1 MSWAGLPGYDCW
13 LCGAPSCSTAARLM
27 EAGELSPES
36 CPFSKPVL
44 RKPWITEPTPIRII
58 HPCPSEPQTTE
69 ISLSLVQKGA
79 KYRPI
84 DMDLSIELLNFFA
97 VRARSM
103 ARGQIIS
110 ADIGRSSVQIYA
122 SGRIMLRNEISS
134 QSALDDLKKCL
145 FYIMPAVVCQNDAYL
160 FLEEIIY
167 KRKVCQE
174 HLMEIAGI
182 KLDLNDIRSAIE
194 GVEPENY
201 EILLKEGINRI
212 KKLDS
217 TGLILISIS
226 IELRRVFLLNP
237 PKEIVD
243 VLRRSFSGYLER
255 EVKSDHRSSTRVMKL
270 SEAVAR
276 ILGGDIPATDKNR
289 TDPE

>member
-1 MSWAGLPGYDCW
+1 LSWAGLPGYDCW

-27 EAGELSPES
+27 EVGDLSPES
-36 CPFSKPVL
+36 CPFSKPIL
-44 RKPWITEPTPIRII
+44 KKPWITEPTPINIS

-79 KYRPI
+79 RYRPI
-84 DMDLSIELLNFFA
+84 DMDLSMELLNLSA

-110 ADIGRSSVQIYA
+110 ADLGESKVQIYA

-134 QSALDDLKKCL
+134 QGALEDLRRCL

-167 KRKVCQE
+167 RGGACQE

-182 KLDLNDIRSAIE
+182 KLPKSIRAVLE
-194 GVEPENY
+194 GVEPEDHRG
-201 EILLKEGINRI
+201 LLEEGMRRVR
-212 KKLDS
+212 KLDE
-217 TGLILISIS
+217 TGLILVSLS
-226 IELRRVFLLNP
+226 IELRRTFLLNP
-237 PKEIVD
+237 PKEAVD
-243 VLRRSFSGYLER
+243 VLRRAFFGYIPEKEIEGHISCR
-255 EVKSDHRSSTRVMKL
+255 RISRL
-270 SEAVAR
+270 SEAVAK
-276 ILGGDIPATDKNR
+276 IVQDKA
-289 TDPE
+289 